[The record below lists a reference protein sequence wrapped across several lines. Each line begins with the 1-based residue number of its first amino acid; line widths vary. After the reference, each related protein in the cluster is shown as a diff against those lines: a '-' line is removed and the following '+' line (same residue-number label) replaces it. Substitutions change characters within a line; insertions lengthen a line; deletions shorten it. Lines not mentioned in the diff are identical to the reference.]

1 MKNVFLD
8 LKCVNLLLKPLAL
21 NIRKYFGLAE
31 NFISYF
37 LFKAIDALIPLVVI
51 KYLIHNVGL
60 NNYGI
65 YAFAYALIFYFQNI
79 IQFGFDLSAVRT
91 ISLIRDDKEKLS
103 KVYSDVFTS
112 QIYFFLLSLLLLSIL
127 ILLVPAISANYIVYC
142 FFFLLLLGELLFPMW
157 FFLGVEKMRFM
168 TIVNVIS
175 KSTFAILCF
184 LFIKT
189 ESQYIYISLY
199 QSIGFLASG
208 IMAQIIIFKK
218 FGIRFTFSKFADVK
232 VTIIEAWSSFLSMV
246 SPTIYH
252 NTSIFLCGFF
262 GLPSYSGIM
271 EIGTK
276 VLGAFKLVITIM
288 TNVLFPYLNR
298 NKSAIQNVRYVFI
311 GFGILLSLMM
321 YLTSSFLIE
330 LWLGT
335 EHSSEVI
342 AVVKYLSPCPFLSS
356 IIAAYGINGLMIYNK
371 DKLYSQLIFIGSVSG
386 LAVGL
391 ILIPKYY
398 YIGGAITI
406 VTALTIIASLVSIY
420 TIKIMRANKKLSV

>member
-1 MKNVFLD
+1 
-8 LKCVNLLLKPLAL
+8 L

-31 NFISYF
+31 NFVSYF
-37 LFKAIDALIPLVVI
+37 LFKAIDAIIPLVVI
-51 KYLIHNVGL
+51 KYLLDIVHWEK
-60 NNYGI
+60 YGI

-91 ISLIRDDKEKLS
+91 ISKIRDDKEKLS

-112 QIYFFLLSLLLLSIL
+112 QIYLALLSFIILSALIL
-127 ILLVPAISANYIVYC
+127 IVPAISANYVVYC
-142 FFFLLLLGELLFPMW
+142 FFFVLLIGELLFPMW

-184 LFIKT
+184 IFIKT

-199 QSIGFLASG
+199 HSIGFLVSG
-208 IMAQIIIFKK
+208 IIAQIIIFRK
-218 FGIRFTFSKFADVK
+218 FKISFTFSNFTEVK
-232 VTIIEAWSSFLSMV
+232 ATIKESWSAFLSMV
-246 SPTIYH
+246 SPTIYQ
-252 NTSIFLCGFF
+252 NTSIFLSGFF

-271 EIGTK
+271 ETGTK
-276 VLGAFKLVITIM
+276 VLGAFKLIITIM
-288 TNVLFPYLNR
+288 TNVLFPFLNR
-298 NKSAIQNVRYVFI
+298 NKSAIQKARYVFI
-311 GFGILLSLMM
+311 AFGIILSLTMFF
-321 YLTSSFLIE
+321 LSEFLIH
-330 LWLGT
+330 LWLGDKGT
-335 EHSSEVI
+335 EVE

-371 DKLYSQLIFIGSVSG
+371 DKLYSKLIFIGSVSG
-386 LAVGL
+386 LIVGL

-420 TIKIMRANKKLSV
+420 TIKIMRANKKLSP

>member
-1 MKNVFLD
+1 V
-8 LKCVNLLLKPLAL
+8 L

-37 LFKAIDALIPLVVI
+37 LFKAADAIIPLVVI
-51 KYLIHNVGL
+51 KYLIDIVNL

-65 YAFAYALIFYFQNI
+65 YAFAYALIFYFQNV

-91 ISLIRDDKEKLS
+91 ISLIQDDKKKLS
-103 KVYSDVFTS
+103 KVYSNVLTS
-112 QIYFFLLSLLLLSIL
+112 QIYLSLFSFIVLGFL
-127 ILLVPAISANYIVYC
+127 ILFVPRITEHYIVYC
-142 FFFLLLLGELLFPMW
+142 FFFLLLIGELLFPMW
-157 FFLGVEKMRFM
+157 FFLGMEKMRFM

-184 LFIKT
+184 ALIKT

-199 QSIGFLASG
+199 HSIGYLLAG
-208 IMAQIIIFKK
+208 IIAQIIVYKK
-218 FGIRFTFSKFADVK
+218 FGITFKFSNFREVK
-232 VTIIEAWSSFLSMV
+232 LTIKEAWSAFLSMV

-252 NTSIFLCGFF
+252 NTSIFLVGAY
-262 GLPSYSGIM
+262 GLPSFSGIL

-298 NKSAIQNVRYVFI
+298 NKSAIHNIRYVFI
-311 GFGILLSLMM
+311 GFGILLSLIMFFF
-321 YLTSSFLIE
+321 SDFIIE
-330 LWLGT
+330 LWLGDN
-335 EHSSEVI
+335 SAEVI
-342 AVVKYLSPCPFLSS
+342 SVVKYLSPCPFLSS
-356 IIAAYGINGLMIYNK
+356 IISAFGINGLMIYKK

-386 LAVGL
+386 LLVGL

-406 VTALTIIASLVSIY
+406 VTALTIIALLVSIY
-420 TIKIMRANKKLSV
+420 TIKIMKEQKKQVI